1 MPNDG
6 EVQASFI
13 EKNKEYKEK
22 KRMKHSWVIEKM
34 KGACRVGSAYK

>member
-1 MPNDG
+1 MRLLAFRKRLG
-6 EVQASFI
+6 KI
-13 EKNKEYKEK
+13 KEYKEK

>member
-1 MPNDG
+1 MDS
-6 EVQASFI
+6 EVQTYFI
-13 EKNKEYKEK
+13 GKIREYKEK